1 MKAIAKTKREYG
13 CLEMVD
19 IPKPAPGPN
28 EVLIKVSAVGVCGSD
43 VHIYKY
49 DDTYHHIPIPLIV
62 GHEYVGNIEEV
73 GQGVTAWKVGDK
85 VMGESVIPCEM
96 CSFCR
101 TGSWQ
106 ICPNRKGLGVT
117 YPGMMAEYV
126 KVPQQI
132 LHHIPAHLD
141 DALAVVAQP
150 FSVALHGIERT
161 QIPSG
166 EKAIA
171 VFGPGIIGLGA
182 ALAIREANAG
192 PVILFGIA
200 EDDLVRMPLARKLG
214 IEAVDLGKESP
225 REALERVAGPSDGFD
240 YVLDCSG
247 AAPALQQGFKAL
259 RKGGTLMEIGIPTSA
274 ITLDLAAMVRSETN
288 LKTSYSASWQS
299 YENAIRLIGRHREMM
314 QSMVGKYELDN
325 YLAAFEASVRRED
338 LKSVVVFK

>member
-1 MKAIAKTKREYG
+1 MKAIAKTNREYG
-13 CLEMVD
+13 CLEMID
-19 IPKPAPGPN
+19 IPKPVPGPG
-28 EVLIKVSAVGVCGSD
+28 EVLIKISAVGVCGSD

-49 DDTYHHIPIPLIV
+49 DDTYHHIPVPLIV
-62 GHEYVGNIEEV
+62 GHEYVGVIEET
-73 GQGVTAWKVGDK
+73 GQGVTAWKAGDK

-106 ICPNRKGLGVT
+106 VCPNRKGLGIT
-117 YPGMMAEYV
+117 YAGMMAEYV
-126 KVPQQI
+126 TVPQQI
-132 LHHIPAHLD
+132 LHHIPAELP

-161 QIPSG
+161 RIPSG

-182 ALAIREANAG
+182 ALAIKESNAG
-192 PVILFGIA
+192 AVILFGIA

-214 IEAVDLGKESP
+214 IEAVDLGKELP
-225 REALERVAGPSDGFD
+225 RDALNRVAGPSDGFD
-240 YVLDCSG
+240 FALDCSG
-247 AAPALQQGFKAL
+247 ASAALQHAFKAL

-274 ITLDLAAMVRSETN
+274 ITIDLAAMVRSEIN
-288 LKTSYSASWQS
+288 LNTSYSASWQS
-299 YENAIRLIGRHREMM
+299 YEHAIRLIGRHREQL
-314 QSMVGKYELDN
+314 QSMVGIYQAEN

-338 LKSVVVFK
+338 LKSVVVF

>member
-13 CLEMVD
+13 WLEMID
-19 IPKPAPGPN
+19 IPKPVPGPN
-28 EVLIKVSAVGVCGSD
+28 EVLIKINAVGVCGSD

-62 GHEYVGNIEEV
+62 GHEYVGAIEET
-73 GQGVTAWKVGDK
+73 GQGVTAWKPGDK

-106 ICPNRKGLGVT
+106 ICPNRKGLGIT
-117 YPGMMAEYV
+117 YSGMMAEYV
-126 KVPQQI
+126 TVPQQI
-132 LHHIPAHLD
+132 LHHIPAELGD
-141 DALAVVAQP
+141 TLAVVAQP
-150 FSVALHGIERT
+150 FSVALHGIERA

-182 ALAIREANAG
+182 ALSIKESNAG
-192 PVILFGIA
+192 TVILFGIT
-200 EDDLVRMPLARKLG
+200 EDEAVRMPLARKLG

-225 REALERVAGPSDGFD
+225 RDALNRVAGPSDGFD
-240 YVLDCSG
+240 FAIDCSG
-247 AAPALQQGFKAL
+247 AAPALQHAFKAL
-259 RKGGTLMEIGIPTSA
+259 RKGGTLLEIGIPTGA
-274 ITLDLAAMVRSETN
+274 ITVDLAAMVRSETN

-299 YENAIRLIGRHREMM
+299 YEHAIRLIGRHREQL
-314 QSMVGKYELDN
+314 QSMVEIYQVEN

-338 LKSVVVFK
+338 LKSVVIF